1 MAEFSVNVMRQDPYK
16 ATRFSVKWDGKEIPG
31 IRSISALDWAA
42 EVVRFRSGLSPN
54 QVLLAPGTVTFAP
67 LVLTRGRTHD
77 TAFEDWAAF
86 VWSRGGGVMLN
97 EMRKDLIITLM
108 NEAGQHV
115 MAFKV
120 FRAWP
125 SNYQPLGALDS
136 LNTSIAIESI
146 TLQYEGFERDTSLVE
161 PKQP

>member
-67 LVLTRGRTHD
+67 LVLTRGRTRDGIRGLGGLRLERRRGCDAQPNAQRLDHH
-77 TAFEDWAAF
+77 AHER
-86 VWSRGGGVMLN
+86 SRPARDGIQGV
-97 EMRKDLIITLM
+97 
-108 NEAGQHV
+108 
-115 MAFKV
+115 
-120 FRAWP
+120 
-125 SNYQPLGALDS
+125 SS
-136 LNTSIAIESI
+136 LAIQLSTPRSARFTEYLYCARIDHASIRRI
-146 TLQYEGFERDTSLVE
+146 
-161 PKQP
+161 